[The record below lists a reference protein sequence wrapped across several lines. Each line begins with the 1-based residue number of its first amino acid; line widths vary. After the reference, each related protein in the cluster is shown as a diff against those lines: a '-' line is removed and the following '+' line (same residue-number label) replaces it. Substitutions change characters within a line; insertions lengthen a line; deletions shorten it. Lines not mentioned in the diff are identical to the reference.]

1 MEYIQLNILELLDIY
16 GEEQL
21 NERLSNFICPKNK
34 DVEDFIQ
41 HKAIEFAK
49 QRVAISHLVFSKTDS
64 PVLLGYFTLANKFIS
79 ITGNTLSKTLQKK
92 ISKFSQY
99 DQELERHIVSMP
111 LIAQLG
117 KNFAPEAIGK
127 IAGKTLLDMA
137 CNKVQE
143 AQFMIGGKAVYIEC
157 ANSDKLHDFYTDSQ
171 FVSFG
176 QRQCDKDEFMEETIL
191 VQMLK
196 YFKN

>member
-1 MEYIQLNILELLDIY
+1 MEYIQLNILELLEIY

-21 NERLSNFICPKNK
+21 QERLSSFVCSKNR

-49 QRVAISHLVFSKTDS
+49 QRVAISHLVFSMTTP
-64 PVLLGYFTLANKFIS
+64 PVLVGYFTLANKFIA
-79 ITGNTLSKTLQKK
+79 ITGSALSKTLQKK

-99 DQELERHIVSMP
+99 DKELERYIVSMP

-117 KNFAPEAIGK
+117 KNFAPEAREMIT
-127 IAGKTLLDMA
+127 GKTLLNMA
-137 CNKVQE
+137 CDKIQE
-143 AQFMIGGKAVYIEC
+143 AQLIIGGKAAYIEC
-157 ANSDKLHDFYTDSQ
+157 ANNDKLYAFYTDSQ

-176 QRQCDKDEFMEETIL
+176 QRKCDKDELIEESIL